1 MFSHVNGNAHC
12 RAASR
17 RAGSKSRRSET
28 CRSAAA
34 SSATDSVSSITTPAS
49 GPTASAPPVVLAVM
63 TGRPLARASTKTS
76 AQASYRDGKTKQ
88 SDARMRCARSV
99 LKSRKCTRFA
109 RPSSSARAGHGLPA
123 TRPATARWTSG
134 TETSALR
141 TPSRFLRPVLISP
154 ANSAR
159 KTPSGSPSNER
170 SSCPGKNSVGS
181 TPFRTTPTLLSGIP
195 QSVVSSCRIV
205 DDAPIT
211 RRASRNALRSPQP
224 FSVV

>member
-1 MFSHVNGNAHC
+1 
-12 RAASR
+12 
-17 RAGSKSRRSET
+17 
-28 CRSAAA
+28 
-34 SSATDSVSSITTPAS
+34 
-49 GPTASAPPVVLAVM
+49 M
-63 TGRPLARASTKTS
+63 TGSPLARASTKTS
-76 AQASYRDGKTKQ
+76 AHASYLDGKTKQ

-99 LKSRKCTRFA
+99 RKSRKCTRFA
-109 RPSSSARAGHGLPA
+109 RPSSSARAGHGLAA

-141 TPSRFLRPVLISP
+141 TPSRFLRPVRISP
-154 ANSAR
+154 ANNAR
-159 KTPSGSPSNER
+159 KTPSGSPSNVR

-211 RRASRNALRSPQP
+211 LRASRNALRSPHA